1 MRSKHLGSVDN
12 ATIYSGG
19 GIAKPYTLGYYSL
32 RPFCGGL
39 PEVGYQHTLKLEP
52 DIGNRAV
59 NALREFGDWARGT
72 FLDDIASASTTDSP
86 FIDESDDELDLD
98 SLRDELLDEYPNGYD
113 WTGISNVML
122 IHSPNQVVYVS
133 IDNPN
138 HTKLARDILPRE
150 AWPSYANGFP
160 KLVGDAFQIPMDLG
174 IIDSPQH
181 VAPVLWWEDISWPQF
196 VGPEA
201 MSALFKIMDQWDA
214 LQVWASIAEAEY
226 RARRTFDARVGDWSS
241 RVLQGANAPA
251 NGGETA
257 S

>member
-1 MRSKHLGSVDN
+1 MRPKQSESTVN
-12 ATIYSGG
+12 ATTYSGG

-52 DIGNRAV
+52 DVGNRAV

-72 FLDDIASASTTDSP
+72 FLDDIAGASTTDSP
-86 FIDESDDELDLD
+86 FIDESDDEFDLD

-122 IHSPNQVVYVS
+122 VHSPNQVVYVS

-150 AWPSYANGFP
+150 AWPSYVNGFP

-226 RARRTFDARVGDWSS
+226 RARRTFDARVGDWSD

>member
-1 MRSKHLGSVDN
+1 M
-12 ATIYSGG
+12 
-19 GIAKPYTLGYYSL
+19 
-32 RPFCGGL
+32 
-39 PEVGYQHTLKLEP
+39 GYQHTLKLEP
-52 DIGNRAV
+52 DVGNRAV

-72 FLDDIASASTTDSP
+72 FLDDISSTLGADLP
-86 FIDESDDELDLD
+86 LIGEFDLD
-98 SLRDELLDEYPNGYD
+98 SLRDELLEEFPNGND

-150 AWPSYANGFP
+150 AWPSYVNGSP
-160 KLVGDAFQIPMDLG
+160 KLVGDTFQIPMDLG
-174 IIDSPQH
+174 VLDSPGA
-181 VAPVLWWEDISWPQF
+181 VSPVLWWEDISWPQF

-226 RARRTFDARVGDWSS
+226 RARRTFDARVGDWSD
-241 RVLQGANAPA
+241 RALQGADAPA

>member
-1 MRSKHLGSVDN
+1 MRPTHPESADN
-12 ATIYSGG
+12 ATTYSGG
-19 GIAKPYTLGYYSL
+19 GIAKPHTLGYDSV

-52 DIGNRAV
+52 EIGNRATD
-59 NALREFGDWARGT
+59 ALREFGDWARGT
-72 FLDDIASASTTDSP
+72 FLDDISSTFGADLP
-86 FIDESDDELDLD
+86 VIDQPDDDLDLD
-98 SLRDELLDEYPNGYD
+98 SLRDELLDEFPNGYD

-150 AWPSYANGFP
+150 AWPSYTNGAHKP
-160 KLVGDAFQIPMDLG
+160 TGDTFQIPMDLG
-174 IIDSPQH
+174 AFDAPRH

-201 MSALFKIMDQWDA
+201 MSALFKVMDRWDA

-226 RARRTFDARVGDWSS
+226 RARRTFDARVGGWSD
-241 RVLQGANAPA
+241 RVLHQADAPA
-251 NGGETA
+251 NSGEA
-257 S
+257 AG

>member
-1 MRSKHLGSVDN
+1 MTVWG
-12 ATIYSGG
+12 TTYCGG
-19 GIAKPYTLGYYSL
+19 GIAKPYTLGYDSV

-39 PEVGYQHTLKLEP
+39 PEVGYQHTFKLEP
-52 DIGNRAV
+52 DVGNRAV

-72 FLDDIASASTTDSP
+72 FVDDISSAFDVDTLFTDEP
-86 FIDESDDELDLD
+86 DDELDLD

-113 WTGISNVML
+113 WTGISNAML

-138 HTKLARDILPRE
+138 HTKLARDILPCE
-150 AWPSYANGFP
+150 AWPSYVNGFP
-160 KLVGDAFQIPMDLG
+160 KLAGDAFQIPMDLG
-174 IIDSPQH
+174 VIDSPRH

-196 VGPEA
+196 VGSEA
-201 MSALFKIMDQWDA
+201 MSALFKIMDSWDA

-226 RARRTFDARVGDWSS
+226 RARRTFDARVGDWSD
-241 RVLQGANAPA
+241 RVLQGVDAPV
-251 NGGETA
+251 NGGDIA

>member
-1 MRSKHLGSVDN
+1 M
-12 ATIYSGG
+12 
-19 GIAKPYTLGYYSL
+19 
-32 RPFCGGL
+32 
-39 PEVGYQHTLKLEP
+39 KLEP
-52 DIGNRAV
+52 DVGNRAV

-86 FIDESDDELDLD
+86 FIDESDDELDLDLD

-138 HTKLARDILPRE
+138 HTKFARDILPRD
-150 AWPSYANGFP
+150 AWPSYVNGFP

-201 MSALFKIMDQWDA
+201 MSALFKIMDHWDA

-226 RARRTFDARVGDWSS
+226 RARRTFDARVGDWSD
-241 RVLQGANAPA
+241 RVLQGANAPT

>member
-1 MRSKHLGSVDN
+1 M
-12 ATIYSGG
+12 
-19 GIAKPYTLGYYSL
+19 
-32 RPFCGGL
+32 
-39 PEVGYQHTLKLEP
+39 GYQHTLKLEP
-52 DIGNRAV
+52 EIGNRAT

-72 FLDDIASASTTDSP
+72 FLDDISSTFGADFP
-86 FIDESDDELDLD
+86 VIDQPDDDLDLD

-138 HTKLARDILPRE
+138 HTKLARDILPRD
-150 AWPSYANGFP
+150 AWPSNGHSATPPAGEF
-160 KLVGDAFQIPMDLG
+160 FQIPMDLG
-174 IIDSPQH
+174 VVDSSRN
-181 VAPVLWWEDISWPQF
+181 ATPVLWWENISWPQF

-201 MSALFKIMDQWDA
+201 MSALFKVMDRWDA

-226 RARRTFDARVGDWSS
+226 RARRTFDTRVGDWSD
-241 RVLQGANAPA
+241 RVLQQADAPA
-251 NGGETA
+251 NRGETT

>member
-39 PEVGYQHTLKLEP
+39 REVGYQHTLKLEP
-52 DIGNRAV
+52 DVGNRAV

-138 HTKLARDILPRE
+138 HTKFARDILPRE
-150 AWPSYANGFP
+150 AWPSYVNGFP